1 MAQTPAKGRKPR
13 TTQAKTADPV
23 ITPETVTDA
32 EVVESASVDTS
43 DDVTVPAPDE
53 TPPMQGDPV
62 TPPADPAPPPPEK
75 PKTERRGGFVP
86 LVLGGVIAAGLGYGV
101 AYLQSSQDRINQAT
115 IDATQADA
123 IAKLQSDL
131 AATEGLSAKVENLTA
146 AQADLSAS
154 IAAIPD
160 SIAPQ
165 IADLTARIDA
175 VERAPSAD
183 GTLSET
189 ALAAYESDIAALR
202 DELATQRE
210 NMAAVAADAQAQL
223 NAARDQ
229 AAQITQNSTETAER
243 AAARAAL
250 AQVVAAME
258 SGAPYDAALPEL
270 ATIAADPLPYALTGP
285 APDGIPTLAAL
296 QAAYPDAARAALA
309 SARRSGE
316 AGENNTGLTAFLRTQ
331 FDIRSVTPS
340 EGDSVDAILS
350 RGEAAL
356 QQGQLADAIGLIETL
371 PDSARA
377 ELADWAAQA
386 KTRADALAAI
396 ETLSTTLNVN

>member
-13 TTQAKTADPV
+13 TAKAKTAGAVVDPD
-23 ITPETVTDA
+23 PVTDA
-32 EVVESASVDTS
+32 EVFESAQVDAPVE
-43 DDVTVPAPDE
+43 VTDPAPDE
-53 TPPMQGDPV
+53 TPPPQTDPV
-62 TPPADPAPPPPEK
+62 TPRDNPAPPPPEQ
-75 PKTERRGGFVP
+75 PKAERRGGFVP
-86 LVLGGVIAAGLGYGV
+86 LVLGGIVAAGLGYGV
-101 AYLQSSQDRINQAT
+101 AYLQSSQDRFDQAN
-115 IDATQADA
+115 IDAAQADA

-131 AATEGLSAKVENLTA
+131 AAAAGLAAKVDRLTA

-154 IAAIPD
+154 FAAITD

-183 GTLSET
+183 GTLTAT

-202 DELATQRE
+202 AELATQRE
-210 NMAAVAADAQAQL
+210 NMAAVAADTQAQL
-223 NAARDQ
+223 TAARDQ

-243 AAARAAL
+243 AAARAGL

-270 ATIAADPLPYALTGP
+270 ATIAADPLPDALTGP

-316 AGENNTGLTAFLRTQ
+316 AGENNTGLTAFLRSQ

-340 EGDSVDAILS
+340 DGDSVDAILS

-356 QQGQLADAIGLIETL
+356 RQGQLKDAIGLIETL

-377 ELADWAAQA
+377 EMAGWAAQA